1 MKNSAPK
8 FSSLLSLVGGLLL
21 AFSSLAQTTTPV
33 PEDKSKRPSPP
44 ATATAKVGALTV
56 TINYSRPSVKG
67 RKIFGAHEPYG
78 QVWRTGANEA
88 TTFEVDKPVTING
101 QPLPAGKYG
110 LFTIPT
116 ATTWTVI
123 FNKTPNQWGAFKYD
137 EKQDALRVQ
146 VQPTRTAKLTEQF
159 LISIAKTGKVSMM
172 WENTAASFTVAAAK

>member
-1 MKNSAPK
+1 MKISASK
-8 FSSLLSLVGGLLL
+8 TRFLLSFLLGLLFSVN
-21 AFSSLAQTTTPV
+21 AFAQATPA

-44 ATATAKVGALTV
+44 ATTTASVGGVTV
-56 TINYSRPSVKG
+56 TINYSRPAAKG
-67 RKIFGAHEPYG
+67 RKIFGELVPYG

-123 FNKTPNQWGAFKYD
+123 FNKTAEQWGAFKYD
-137 EKQDALRVQ
+137 DKQDALRVQ
-146 VQPTRTAKLTEQF
+146 VKPTKTAQPTEQF
-159 LISIAKTGKVSMM
+159 AISVDKAGKVTMR
-172 WENTAASFTVAAAK
+172 WENTSADFTVAAAK